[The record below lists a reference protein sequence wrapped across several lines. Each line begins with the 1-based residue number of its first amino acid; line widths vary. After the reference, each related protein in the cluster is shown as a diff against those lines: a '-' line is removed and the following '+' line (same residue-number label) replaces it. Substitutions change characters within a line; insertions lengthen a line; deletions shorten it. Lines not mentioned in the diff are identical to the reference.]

1 MGGAGSDWQINTELI
16 VGSWWRRSDRSFV
29 NGVCFVWFPYH
40 LTHALTTRTLYVSR
54 VWAGTEP
61 VGWFLDRCGAGE
73 APEVAAAV
81 PAGSISSPCKS
92 RCIFASNPL
101 FPYAAALLVKLTNL
115 GSGLRRATCL
125 SCLSPQRFLGRSLE
139 NIKTTK
145 KKKHR
150 ETSTLGA
157 GAASRASGWL
167 RGEMPLGRP
176 PPRRCAR
183 YPEGRE
189 SAWFGQVHPRRPPA
203 SGFTSRPRVEATSAE
218 PRRGTQCR
226 RELRNSKHEAFPIT
240 DHIVTP
246 PPAPRAQVPEPAAF
260 TATKREVELSVWL

>member
-139 NIKTTK
+139 NKKTTK
-145 KKKHR
+145 KNIEKPPLWALEPHP
-150 ETSTLGA
+150 EQAGGCGA
-157 GAASRASGWL
+157 RCRSGARRRDAA
-167 RGEMPLGRP
+167 RGTRRVGNPLGSGKFTPAAPRHLDLPLDRAWRQRARSPGEGPSVGVNSGIRNTRP
-176 PPRRCAR
+176 FPSPIISSPPR
-183 YPEGRE
+183 
-189 SAWFGQVHPRRPPA
+189 
-203 SGFTSRPRVEATSAE
+203 
-218 PRRGTQCR
+218 
-226 RELRNSKHEAFPIT
+226 
-240 DHIVTP
+240 
-246 PPAPRAQVPEPAAF
+246 PAPRAQVPEPAAF